1 MKTNIR
7 FRKIWMWFA
16 GSSLTAFIII
26 SILTHKDVFISV
38 SCFMWLAVVIIDG
51 LSANCLEREIDGLN
65 KYIDY
70 IEGSIS
76 EEPFLERKDNEDKV
90 IKEA

>member
-7 FRKIWMWFA
+7 LRKIWMWFA
-16 GSSLTAFIII
+16 GSILTTFIII
-26 SILTHKDVFISV
+26 SILTYKDVFISI
-38 SCFMWLAVVIIDG
+38 SGFMWLAVVIIDG
-51 LSANCLEREIDGLN
+51 LYENCLEEEIDGLN

-70 IEGSIS
+70 IERSIS

-90 IKEA
+90 IKET